1 MPQLQVVDLNPNPR
15 TETTPLE
22 KTLSS
27 FANRY
32 NENRKEQRGADAL
45 AEIYEQYKEDGDN
58 LGNTIKAISKD
69 PRIPPTTRVNT
80 VDQLLKFQQHN
91 SNLQKTAA
99 KNIETQAK
107 NQAASDKAAAE
118 KAEKERKA
126 ENNKAILADIELKR
140 GLEKGALD
148 PYEDNVGLAE
158 RTTRPD
164 KEVKVNQA
172 DRPPDADQLRRRIE
186 VEESPEFQN
195 ATLSQKEKLYSRA
208 GLSTANTKAAMDP
221 LYEEQKIN
229 AKMQESSYKAQEGFI
244 NEVTDRYKAFETDT
258 KPKVMQMQKIAT
270 DDELIGPTAAAFM
283 DLFDI
288 PLGALENPASEL
300 YNKVSLDLLK
310 GLPETYGNRILKVE
324 VDNFLKTIPSLLNSP
339 EGRRMIAS
347 NILKLGEM
355 KEVYYK
361 EMRKQQVNLLDSS
374 KPFPRDFQQ
383 RVFDQVKP
391 QIDRI
396 NNEFVQLSTIKAVPE
411 GTIPFFNPDGE
422 IEFVPKEHAQ
432 WAETQGGGK
441 RIW

>member
-32 NENRKEQRGADAL
+32 NENRKEQRESDAL
-45 AEIYEQYKEDGDN
+45 TQIYDEFKQDGDN
-58 LGNTIKAISKD
+58 LTNTLKAIQTRPGIS
-69 PRIPPTTRVNT
+69 PTTRVNT
-80 VDQLLKFQQHN
+80 VNQLLKFQEHN

-99 KNIETQAK
+99 KNIETQTKA
-107 NQAASDKAAAE
+107 QAATEKAAAE
-118 KAEKERKA
+118 KVEKEKKA
-126 ENNKAILADIELKR
+126 ENNRSILADIEVKR
-140 GLEKGALD
+140 GLEKGSLA
-148 PYEDNVGLAE
+148 PYEDNISLAE
-158 RTTRPD
+158 RTTRPA
-164 KEVKVNQA
+164 KEGKINQA
-172 DRPPDADQLRRRIE
+172 DRTTEPDQLRRMDE
-186 VEESPEFQN
+186 VENMPEFQN
-195 ATLSQKEKLYSRA
+195 ATLSQKDRLYARNGVSN
-208 GLSTANTKAAMDP
+208 ANRDAALKP

-258 KPKVMQMQKIAT
+258 KPKVMQMQKLAT
-270 DDELIGPTAAAFM
+270 DDELIGPTGAVFM
-283 DLFDI
+283 DLLGI

-361 EMRKQQVNLLDSS
+361 EMRKQQMAFLDGN
-374 KPFPRDFQQ
+374 KPLPRDFQQ

-391 QIDRI
+391 QIDKI

-411 GTIPFFNPDGE
+411 NTVPFFNPDGE

-432 WAETQGGGK
+432 WAQQNGGK
-441 RIW
+441 RVW